1 MRSPQALIGTVGTIA
16 TLALVAA
23 CSKKAPETGPA
34 PLSADSIARLR
45 ASDSVAKAMAAAN
58 AAQATKDSIAKAN
71 SDAALAAAAAAAAKK
86 AALKQDMTSQI
97 YFDFDKS
104 TLTDSAKAKLDRKI
118 AILNANPGV
127 GVQIEG
133 HTDERGSSE
142 YNLAL
147 GQQRAA
153 SVKRYLTQHGI
164 ADARITIISYGEEKP
179 AAQGHDETA
188 YSVNRRAEFVI
199 TVGEVATAP

>member
-1 MRSPQALIGTVGTIA
+1 MRHSLAVLGTVV
-16 TLALVAA
+16 TLAAVAA
-23 CSKKAPETGPA
+23 CNKKAPETGPA
-34 PLSADSIARLR
+34 PLSADSIAKLH
-45 ASDSVAKAMAAAN
+45 AADSAAKATAAAN

-71 SDAALAAAAAAAAKK
+71 ADATAAAAAAAAAKK
-86 AALKQDMTSQI
+86 DALKHDMASTV

-118 AILNANPGV
+118 AIMNANPAV
-127 GVQIEG
+127 GIQIEG
-133 HTDERGSSE
+133 DTDERGSAE

-164 ADARITIISYGEEKP
+164 ADARITIISMGEEKP
-179 AAQGHDETA
+179 AAPGHDETS
-188 YSVNRRAEFVI
+188 YSQNRRAEFTI
-199 TVGEVATAP
+199 TVGELAATP

>member
-1 MRSPQALIGTVGTIA
+1 MRHSLALIGTIV
-16 TLALVAA
+16 TLAAVAA
-23 CSKKAPETGPA
+23 CSKKAPETAPA
-34 PLSADSIARLR
+34 PLSADSIARLH
-45 ASDSVAKAMAAAN
+45 ATDSVAKAEAAMK
-58 AAQATKDSIAKAN
+58 AAQATKDSIARAN
-71 SDAALAAAAAAAAKK
+71 SDAVLAAAAAAAAKK
-86 AALKQDMTSQI
+86 AAVKQDMTSQI

-104 TLTDSAKAKLDRKI
+104 TLTDSAKARLDRKI

-133 HTDERGSSE
+133 HTDERGSAE
-142 YNLAL
+142 YNQAL

-164 ADARITIISYGEEKP
+164 ADARITIISYGAEKP
-179 AAQGHDETA
+179 AAMGHDETA
-188 YSVNRRAEFVI
+188 YASNRRAEFVI